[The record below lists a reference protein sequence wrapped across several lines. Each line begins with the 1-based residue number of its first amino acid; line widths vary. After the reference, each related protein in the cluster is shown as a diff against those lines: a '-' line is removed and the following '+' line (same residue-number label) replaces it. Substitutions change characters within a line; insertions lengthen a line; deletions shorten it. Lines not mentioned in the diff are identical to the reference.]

1 MKNAAILLHFGER
14 WQRIE
19 SDRLHLLDAAPTLDE
34 NTWIVDDFAAAP
46 SGTLR
51 IQGKAVHAAAVI
63 ERRMRAEGLVDGE
76 SHVLIHRQH
85 PSGDGLQA
93 LYTAIPLT
101 TWQQTNRWA
110 NDQKT
115 HGLILPLLAL
125 ATAGLENGEARL
137 LQQGHQILYLSRTNY
152 GYTYIQVTAYSDSVD
167 DLLIALRS
175 LTQQIRDQ
183 NRPGDTLP
191 RTSWCPILT
200 HPETGSELQQTFAQT
215 LGIPVESCP
224 QVVLKSHEGAP
235 LISALPWLLAQC
247 DVRDSINGS
256 IEKLAAGAEQALP
269 VSILAV
275 AILAAGLYG
284 LGAYLHWSASLE
296 YEHAQTLKQQASQ
309 RTQPI
314 QTMLA
319 RSAPPDYAST
329 ATFLNTL
336 AAQKTA
342 YNPYI
347 ALGVLRQAAGSEIH
361 IQRLRLETSKEKNVS
376 LVVDG
381 SLGNLGDPSALNRF
395 LQYLRDAGYQATPLD
410 PADGGKSSGFTY
422 RLESTGASS

>member
-1 MKNAAILLHFGER
+1 MKNAAILLHLGEH
-14 WQRIE
+14 WQRLE
-19 SDRLHLLDAAPTLDE
+19 GDTLHLLDAAPRLDE
-34 NTWIVDDFAAAP
+34 NTWIIDDFSAAP

-63 ERRMRAEGLVDGE
+63 ERRMRAEGQVDGE

-101 TWQQTNRWA
+101 AWQQTNRWA
-110 NDQKT
+110 SDQKA
-115 HGLILPLLAL
+115 HCLILPLLAL

-137 LQQGHQILYLSRTNY
+137 LQQGHQILYLSRTNN

-183 NRPGDTLP
+183 NRPGDPLP
-191 RTSWCPILT
+191 RTSWCPVLA
-200 HPETGSELQQTFAQT
+200 HPETENSLRQTFTQT
-215 LGIPVESCP
+215 LGITVESCP
-224 QVVLKSHEGAP
+224 QITLKSHEGTP
-235 LISALPWLLAQC
+235 LTSALPWLLTQC
-247 DVRDSINGS
+247 NIRDSINGGLQ
-256 IEKLAAGAEQALP
+256 KLAAGVEQALP
-269 VSILAV
+269 ISILAI

-284 LGAYLHWSASLE
+284 LSAYLHWDASIE
-296 YEHAQTLKQQASQ
+296 RDHALTLQQQARQ

-319 RSAPPDYAST
+319 RSAPPDYAPT

-336 AAQKTA
+336 ATQKTA
-342 YNPYI
+342 YNPYV
-347 ALGVLRQAAGSEIH
+347 ALSILRQAAGSDIH

-381 SLGNLGDPSALNRF
+381 SLDNLGDPSALNRF
-395 LQYLRDAGYQATPLD
+395 LQHLRDAGYQATPLD

-422 RLESTGASS
+422 RLESTGTSS